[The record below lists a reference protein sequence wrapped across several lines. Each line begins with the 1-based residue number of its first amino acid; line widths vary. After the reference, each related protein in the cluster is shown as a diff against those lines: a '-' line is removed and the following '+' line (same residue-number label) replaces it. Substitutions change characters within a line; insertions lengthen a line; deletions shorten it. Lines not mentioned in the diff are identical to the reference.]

1 MSALRHFARRCASS
15 LNTARGLASKAPRK
29 KTGSGKKTAAKA
41 AASAPSPGDDE
52 SPNDHA
58 AGTEDVD
65 GTIGA
70 EADKAAQA
78 AKEAADSFTRWA
90 KGAGAKLG
98 NGAAKAD
105 SNERAPATNT
115 DSAAKSAARN
125 GAVNRTP
132 KPGARP
138 KKRKR

>member
-41 AASAPSPGDDE
+41 AASAPSPGDE

-78 AKEAADSFTRWA
+78 AKEAAGDVKVA
-90 KGAGAKLG
+90 VKLMVKREREAA
-98 NGAAKAD
+98 AAK
-105 SNERAPATNT
+105 
-115 DSAAKSAARN
+115 
-125 GAVNRTP
+125 
-132 KPGARP
+132 PGVFTGDW
-138 KKRKR
+138 